1 MMKIMLTSLATI
13 LLVAPLGCGQGSR
26 YPGSELA
33 PDESAAI
40 GRLAYTRLAR
50 EQACARP
57 EARGEPKDI
66 ESRMTLLRSATEAEI
81 KPSWCKSNIHPQP
94 LAECISKI
102 ERWPCD
108 ANLAKVTVIDSCNL
122 EPLCGV
128 PPEGTL

>member
-1 MMKIMLTSLATI
+1 MMTRVLTSLATI
-13 LLVAPLGCGQGSR
+13 LLVAPLGCGQDSR

-40 GRLAYTRLAR
+40 RQIAYSRLAR
-50 EQACARP
+50 EQACTP
-57 EARGEPKDI
+57 QKARGEPTNIDT
-66 ESRMTLLRSATEAEI
+66 RMKVLWRATEAEI
-81 KPSWCKSNIHPQP
+81 KPSWCKSSIHPQH
-94 LAECISKI
+94 LAECISAI

-108 ANLAKVTVIDSCNL
+108 VNLAKVTMIDSCKL